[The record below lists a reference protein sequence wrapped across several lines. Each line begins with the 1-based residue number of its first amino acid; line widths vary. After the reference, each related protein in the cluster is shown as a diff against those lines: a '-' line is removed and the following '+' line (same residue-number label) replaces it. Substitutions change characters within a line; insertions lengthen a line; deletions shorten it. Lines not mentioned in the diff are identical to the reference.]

1 MNLRD
6 LTHPTHGP
14 AFAAKIAAT
23 APLLDMTNAALAEI
37 YRSFAQRQE
46 RLDPAAE
53 AAIFSDL
60 DSLYETGDDQ

>member
-6 LTHPTHGP
+6 LIHPTHGP
-14 AFAAKIAAT
+14 ALAAKI
-23 APLLDMTNAALAEI
+23 AALAEI

-46 RLDPAAE
+46 RLDPVAE

-60 DSLYETGDDQ
+60 DRLYETGDDQ